1 MQFFIHC
8 NFFCQEYKFAYLL
21 VYFAY
26 FTIMKYTVKRNDC
39 FFSKFYGIVWVGFCL
54 NTGNAFS

>member
-26 FTIMKYTVKRNDC
+26 FTYYEIY
-39 FFSKFYGIVWVGFCL
+39 SKKEWLLFQQVLRHCL
-54 NTGNAFS
+54 GWFLS